1 MKNKQTQNEPKTG
14 QLVLAATP
22 IGNLADASSRL
33 KDLLTRADLIAVEDT
48 RTFRK
53 LIAGLGIRSSGK
65 IISYHDHNEAQRQEQ
80 ILKAV
85 AAGQLVLILSDAGM
99 PTISDPGLVTV
110 QAVTRAQLPVTVAPG
125 PSAVTTALAL
135 SGLAS
140 ARFCFEG
147 FLARKGSERSRRL
160 AALAQEE
167 RTMVFYESPH
177 RTAKTL
183 ADFVATFGPQ
193 RQAAICR
200 ELTKIHEEVI
210 RGPLEE
216 LADWAQGQTLRGEIV
231 LVVAGAD
238 SPAAPEPEQLVA
250 EVENLTQEGIRLKE
264 ASTRLAKQYPGL
276 SSRQLYQ
283 ATLAARQN
291 QT

>member
-1 MKNKQTQNEPKTG
+1 MKNKQTQQEPKTG

-53 LIAGLGIRSSGK
+53 LIAGLGVRSSGK
-65 IISYHDHNEAQRQEQ
+65 VISHHDHNEAQRQEQ

-110 QAVTRAQLPVTVAPG
+110 QAVTRARLPVTVAPG

-231 LVVAGAD
+231 LVLAGAD

-250 EVENLTQEGIRLKE
+250 EVENLTQKGIRLKE
-264 ASTRLAKQYPGL
+264 ASTQVARQHPGL